1 MWIATISH
9 LASQRAAKGIAFSQT
24 KLNLEMHQS
33 TTRLKTFIPEDIS
46 FSDFFGQEKNPS

>member
-9 LASQRAAKGIAFSQT
+9 LASQRTAKGIAFSQT

-33 TTRLKTFIPEDIS
+33 ATWLKTFIPDDIS
-46 FSDFFGQEKNPS
+46 FSDFFGLEKNPS

>member
-9 LASQRAAKGIAFSQT
+9 LASQRTAKGIA
-24 KLNLEMHQS
+24 LNLEMHQS
-33 TTRLKTFIPEDIS
+33 AAWLKTFIPDDIS

>member
-33 TTRLKTFIPEDIS
+33 ATWLKTFIPEDIS